1 MFKINDLETEV
12 LQLLILSW
20 ICFNN
25 VSHPNKKEQ
34 ETRIQV
40 LEYLNSLS
48 KDKSKCDKKKLQL
61 KLVFMISESK
71 SKKQILREIEKY
83 KLFYNAKNKIFNKP
97 FSLKTTIKDYYN
109 YQQYLER
116 FDFFYR
122 RNQTVKTKTNME
134 IKIKAIK
141 SLEILRYVCA
151 KLIKEDKE

>member
-1 MFKINDLETEV
+1 MFKINNLENEA

-20 ICFNN
+20 ICLNN
-25 VSHPNKKEQ
+25 VSHSNKKEQ

-97 FSLKTTIKDYYN
+97 FSSKTTIKDYYN

-122 RNQTVKTKTNME
+122 RNQTVKNKSNTE

-141 SLEILRYVCA
+141 SLEILSYVCT
-151 KLIKEDKE
+151 KLIKEDKK